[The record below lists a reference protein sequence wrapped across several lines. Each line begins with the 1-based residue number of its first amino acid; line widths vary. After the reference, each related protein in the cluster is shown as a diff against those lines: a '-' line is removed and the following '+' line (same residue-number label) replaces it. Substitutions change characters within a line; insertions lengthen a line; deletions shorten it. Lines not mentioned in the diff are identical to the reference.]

1 MAAQFK
7 TVLAKKS
14 KPLILGSYITHL
26 AVQLGVLN
34 LQDHDLHL
42 AFEMEFLNVE
52 CLEKMGVVECLP
64 NGFFQFTSPGPVR
77 APGTHHSTQA
87 GPSSFPG
94 SAEDTAGPSSYAPP
108 PLHGAADWNQLRM
121 QVQNLE
127 AQMTNID
134 HNVHFMAQNLA
145 AFMQHAGLTQQFGY
159 HPLL

>member
-42 AFEMEFLNVE
+42 AFEMELLNME

-64 NGFFQFTSPGPVR
+64 NGFFQFTFLGPVR
-77 APGTHHSTQA
+77 APGTRPLTQA
-87 GPSSFPG
+87 GPLRSLGLPRI
-94 SAEDTAGPSSYAPP
+94 PLAPP
-108 PLHGAADWNQLRM
+108 PMHLL
-121 QVQNLE
+121 
-127 AQMTNID
+127 
-134 HNVHFMAQNLA
+134 
-145 AFMQHAGLTQQFGY
+145 
-159 HPLL
+159 HPLGR